1 MPLRFAEPEKPTT
14 SGDPRIPQGDPMIDV
29 AIFGAAG
36 SGKSSFIRK
45 MTRQEDISIEGQ
57 FRSGR

>member
-1 MPLRFAEPEKPTT
+1 
-14 SGDPRIPQGDPMIDV
+14 MIDV
-29 AIFGAAG
+29 AIFGAAS

-45 MTRQEDISIEGQ
+45 MTGQEDISIEGQ